1 MSGSAVTTPCED
13 LTTTTDENGNYFF
26 VDVPE
31 GNQNIMMTHPDYETQ
46 EDSIDFSEGETAE
59 TDQIPMEDK
68 EGDDNMLSILQ

>member
-1 MSGSAVTTPCED
+1 
-13 LTTTTDENGNYFF
+13 
-26 VDVPE
+26 
-31 GNQNIMMTHPDYETQ
+31 MMTHPDYETQ